1 MIDKKPK
8 TYNEIVRMKKCYTL
22 TQYYSNITENVFNDI
37 YNFLGENPDNTIVA
51 NQSVLS
57 FVNGA
62 TQVVKSLPLVPKN
75 SSFDSIKIGRNG
87 VSVVPH
93 YSPSSSSSW
102 GGSSSNDNNNNNNNN
117 NNNR

>member
-22 TQYYSNITENVFNDI
+22 TQYFSNITENVFNEI
-37 YNFLGENPDNTIVA
+37 YNFLGESPDNTIVA
-51 NQSVLS
+51 NQNSLS

-62 TQVVKSLPLVPKN
+62 TQVVKSMPLTPKN
-75 SSFDSIKIGRNG
+75 SSFDNIEITQNG
-87 VSVVPH
+87 VSITPH
-93 YSPSSSSSW
+93 YSPISSSSW
-102 GGSSSNDNNNNNNNN
+102 SGSSSNNNNNNNN